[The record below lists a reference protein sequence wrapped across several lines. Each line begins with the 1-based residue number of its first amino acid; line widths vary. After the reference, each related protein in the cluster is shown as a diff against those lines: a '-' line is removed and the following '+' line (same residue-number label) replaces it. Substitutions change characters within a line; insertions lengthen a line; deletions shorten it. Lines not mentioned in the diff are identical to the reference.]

1 MPGFDS
7 NITNYAHTGAAL
19 QVNNPGGDALSS
31 LAQELGAGFG
41 NIAGNGVNYLFN
53 SALQNQQFQNQQA
66 LQRSAFRMNQ
76 KAVQQQAR
84 LQAIGMQQAGMSP
97 AGVNGSGAPSL
108 QAGAAAGATSGMSNI
123 FSGLAEIIA
132 AAKLPSDL
140 SKTDSEVLLNKANAG
155 KAGEEAEQIQH
166 ANADWTSYNDFM
178 KKHGPQ
184 IFAKEKEALE
194 NAVVREW
201 TDDDGNKHTE
211 SLWDFLPEETQSTYQ
226 KIIDGDIP
234 MTSGNFKAMSDDVE
248 MQAKLT
254 EAQARKVAAATH
266 AGLLVEKLQDPKALD
281 AMLSEEKNKVRELEQ
296 GIKESKSRSY
306 ANYQAGK
313 KSGAEAKK
321 ISQETPTPQQS
332 KELIAAQVKLMQTE
346 VASKIQAM
354 DQAALKDFAY
364 LVEHGKWNQA
374 LLRLGMNATEEAI
387 DVVKSIAPWALAARG
402 VRAGVQALEKGKTPP
417 PGKDSEGGIIRPPF
431 DTKGATFENYND
443 WRDVRKTF
451 GDSQDVKW

>member
-19 QVNNPGGDALSS
+19 QVNAPGGDALSS

-53 SALQNQQFQNQQA
+53 SALQNQQFKNQQA
-66 LQRSAFRMNQ
+66 LQKSAFRMNQ

-97 AGVNGSGAPSL
+97 AGVNGVGAPSL
-108 QAGAAAGATSGMSNI
+108 QSGAAAGATSGMSNI

-140 SKTDSEVLLNKANAG
+140 SKVDSEVLLNKANAG

-166 ANADWTSYNDFM
+166 ANADWISYNDFM

-201 TDDDGNKHTE
+201 TDDDGVRHTE
-211 SLWDFLPEETQSTYQ
+211 TLWDFLPQETQSTYQ
-226 KIIDGDIP
+226 KIIDGEIP
-234 MTSGNFKAMSDDVE
+234 ITSGNFKAISDDVE

-266 AGLLVEKLQDPKALD
+266 AGLLVEKLQDPKALR
-281 AMLSEEKNKVRELEQ
+281 AMLDEEKNKVRELEQ
-296 GIKESKSRSY
+296 GIKESKSRATSNY
-306 ANYQAGK
+306 ASARLSNAEALKQERTMPDKEQGK
-313 KSGAEAKK
+313 KLAAAE
-321 ISQETPTPQQS
+321 I
-332 KELIAAQVKLMQTE
+332 ELLQTQIAE
-346 VASKIQAM
+346 KIQSM
-354 DQAALKDFAY
+354 DQKALQDFQYLMKQGRYGAAL
-364 LVEHGKWNQA
+364 G
-374 LLRLGMNATEEAI
+374 RLGLNATQEAI
-387 DVVKSIAPWALAARG
+387 EVVKNIGPWAMAARG
-402 VRAGVQALEKGKTPP
+402 VKLLNSSKKTPTP
-417 PGKDSEGGIIRPPF
+417 PSTQYQNSKMFETWKGSVPDFSKPSSPSSGKSP
-431 DTKGATFENYND
+431 
-443 WRDVRKTF
+443 W
-451 GDSQDVKW
+451 

>member
-19 QVNNPGGDALSS
+19 QVNAPGGDALSS

-53 SALQNQQFQNQQA
+53 SALQNQQFKNQQA
-66 LQRSAFRMNQ
+66 LQKSAFRMNQ

-97 AGVNGSGAPSL
+97 AGVNGAGAPSL
-108 QAGAAAGATSGMSNI
+108 QSGAAAGATSGMSNI

-140 SKTDSEVLLNKANAG
+140 SKVDSEVLLNKANAG

-201 TDDDGNKHTE
+201 TDDDGVKHTE
-211 SLWDFLPEETQSTYQ
+211 TLWDFLPQETQSTYQ
-226 KIIDGDIP
+226 KIIDGEIP
-234 MTSGNFKAMSDDVE
+234 MTSGNFKAISDDVE

-266 AGLLVEKLQDPKALD
+266 AGILVEKLQDPKALR
-281 AMLSEEKNKVRELEQ
+281 AMLDEEKNKVRELEQ
-296 GIKESKSRSY
+296 GIKESKSRATSNY
-306 ANYQAGK
+306 ASARLNNAEAQRQELTMPDKDQGK
-313 KSGAEAKK
+313 KLAAAE
-321 ISQETPTPQQS
+321 I
-332 KELIAAQVKLMQTE
+332 ELLQTQIAE
-346 VASKIQAM
+346 KIQSM
-354 DQAALKDFAY
+354 DQKALQDFQYLMKQGRYGAAL
-364 LVEHGKWNQA
+364 G
-374 LLRLGMNATEEAI
+374 RLGLNATQEAI
-387 DVVKSIAPWALAARG
+387 EVVKSIGPWALAARG
-402 VRAGVQALEKGKTPP
+402 VKFLNSSKKTPTPP
-417 PGKDSEGGIIRPPF
+417 PAQYRDGRMFETWKGSVPDFSKPSPPSSGKSP
-431 DTKGATFENYND
+431 
-443 WRDVRKTF
+443 W
-451 GDSQDVKW
+451 